1 MNRLTT
7 TGVFLSLFTSFF
19 SLNAYA
25 SSSDINLDINLDIN
39 FNIKGSLAIDNRN
52 ISGLVITDSFAALA
66 TDEGTAIQILPK
78 QQGQFI
84 SEKSG
89 VVNLTNDGL
98 ELDLEGLAWEEPFL
112 YAIGSH
118 SKKRKKI
125 KDDASEKKNLKRLSP
140 IISEPSRHKLFQIE
154 LSPAGKV
161 LNIQSKSLD
170 EFILENEILAPF
182 AALPSKENGIDIEG
196 IAVKDKQLWIGF
208 RGPVLRGN
216 YATILELELK
226 PKKFKLKKPQLKL
239 VNLGGLGIRDMV
251 ATNNGV
257 KLLAGPVN
265 EIPVLYQVF
274 DWQGG
279 NQFEA
284 LKPKTTIRN
293 LQGKPECLTIDR
305 AGKVWIAE
313 DGPKN
318 GAIRLLD

>member
-1 MNRLTT
+1 MNRLTFSS
-7 TGVFLSLFTSFF
+7 FLSVLCALFF
-19 SLNAYA
+19 SLNSFAA
-25 SSSDINLDINLDIN
+25 SFDIEGKL
-39 FNIKGSLAIDNRN
+39 SIDNRN
-52 ISGLVITDSFAALA
+52 ISGLVITDSFAAMA
-66 TDEGTAIQILPK
+66 TDEGTAIQILSNNNGK
-78 QQGQFI
+78 FVAD
-84 SEKSG
+84 SSG
-89 VVNLTNDGL
+89 VINLTSDNL
-98 ELDLEGLAWEEPFL
+98 ELDLEGLAWEEPYL

-125 KDDASEKKNLKRLSP
+125 KDDASEKKNLKRLAP

-170 EFILENEILAPF
+170 EFISENEILAPF
-182 AALPSKENGIDIEG
+182 VVLPSKENGIDIEG

-226 PKKFKLKKPQLKL
+226 PKKFKLKKLELKL

-251 ATNNGV
+251 ATPNGLKV
-257 KLLAGPVN
+257 LAGPVN
-265 EIPVLYQVF
+265 EIPSLYQVF
-274 DWQGG
+274 DWFGQ
-279 NQFEA
+279 NQFNE
-284 LKPKTTIRN
+284 LKADRTLRN
-293 LQGKPECLTIDR
+293 FKGKPECLTIDPVGR
-305 AGKVWIAE
+305 LWLGE